1 MTDNMHG
8 VLISALF
15 LLLASLAHAMKKHRR
30 RIEAIEGRIA
40 LEALMK
46 DAQ

>member
-1 MTDNMHG
+1 MNDNMYG

-15 LLLASLAHAMKKHRR
+15 LLLASLAHAMNNHRR

-40 LEALMK
+40 LEALLK

>member
-40 LEALMK
+40 LEAHLR
-46 DAQ
+46 ATQ